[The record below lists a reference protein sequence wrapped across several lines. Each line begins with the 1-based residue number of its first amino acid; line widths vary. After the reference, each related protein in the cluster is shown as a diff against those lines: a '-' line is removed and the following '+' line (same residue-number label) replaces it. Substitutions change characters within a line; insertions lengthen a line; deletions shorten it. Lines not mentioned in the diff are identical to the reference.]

1 MIPASPSSSLPSL
14 RIVTVNWNAGN
25 LLRECV
31 DSLAGALTGGFTLE
45 SMTIVDNA
53 SHDGSA
59 TGLETVATGLP
70 VTVLPNSENRG
81 FAAACN
87 QGAAGSEADWLLFLN
102 PDTRLSANSLTPVF
116 SFLADPSSNRIGALD
131 VQLLDETGRTQRCC
145 ARRPS
150 PGRLVA
156 QAIGL
161 DSVMPNLF
169 PPHFMIEWDH
179 KDTRDVDQAM
189 GAFLMIRRSLFQ
201 DLGGFDERF
210 FVYFDDV
217 DLCLRVRQANW
228 RVVHFAGAAAYHKG
242 GGTTDQV
249 RATRLFYGWRS
260 RLLFVA
266 KHHSAL
272 ALLAVAFATL
282 WLEPLARLGQAAL
295 RRRPQ
300 DAMGV
305 LGGVT
310 RLWADMPRLLPRLMR
325 GPG

>member
-1 MIPASPSSSLPSL
+1 MIPASPSDSSPSL

-31 DSLAGALTGGFTLE
+31 DSLAGALTGGFRLE

-53 SHDGSA
+53 SQDGSA
-59 TGLETVATGLP
+59 VGLETFATGLP
-70 VTVLPNSENRG
+70 LTVVANTENRG

-87 QGAAGSEADWLLFLN
+87 QGAAGSKADWLLFLN

-217 DLCLRVRQANW
+217 DLCLRIRQANW
-228 RVVHFAGAAAYHKG
+228 RVVHFAGATAYHKG

-260 RLLFVA
+260 RLLFTA
-266 KHHSAL
+266 KHHGAL
-272 ALLAVAFATL
+272 ALLAVTLATL
-282 WLEPLARLGQAAL
+282 FMEPLARLAQAVL

-305 LGGVT
+305 LGGVA
-310 RLWADMPRLLPRLMR
+310 RLWTDMPHLLPRLMR
-325 GPG
+325 GHG